1 MDESACGQILE
12 LCDGAIFLDA
22 LLCLLCLLSLLL
34 PPCGAVV
41 EAGERDILKA
51 R

>member
-22 LLCLLCLLSLLL
+22 LLCLLSLLL

-41 EAGERDILKA
+41 EAGERDILEA

>member
-1 MDESACGQILE
+1 MDKSACGQFLK
-12 LCDGAIFLDA
+12 LCDGSIFLDA
-22 LLCLLCLLSLLL
+22 LLCLLSLLL